1 MKVTESR
8 LTGVYLIKPR
18 VFEDPR
24 GFFLEIYN
32 RERYQ
37 DQGFEVEFVQDNYAR
52 STHGILRG
60 MHYQIKH
67 AQAKLVWVP
76 EGEVFDVVVDLRKDS
91 STFGQWDGYTLS
103 SKNKHQLFVPTGFAH
118 GYCVTS
124 ETADFMYKCTDFYYP
139 EDEGG
144 LIWKDPKVGIEWTI
158 EDAILSEKD
167 QNNPTLEKAVLPDS
181 N

>member
-8 LTGVYLIKPR
+8 LKGVYLIKPR
-18 VFEDPR
+18 VFEDSR
-24 GFFLEIYN
+24 GFFLETYN
-32 RERYQ
+32 RDRYR
-37 DQGFEVEFVQDNYAR
+37 DNGIDVDFVQDNYAR
-52 STHGILRG
+52 SPRGILRG

-67 AQAKLVWVP
+67 SQAKLVWVP
-76 EGEVFDVVVDLRKDS
+76 EGEVFDVVEDLRKDS
-91 STFGQWDGYTLS
+91 PTFGQWDGYALS

-124 ETADFMYKCTDFYYP
+124 ETADFMYKCSDFYHP

-144 LIWKDPKVGIEWTI
+144 LIWNDPKVGIEWPI
-158 EDAILSEKD
+158 EDPILSEKD
-167 QNNPTLEKAVLPDS
+167 QNNSILEKIILPDS

>member
-8 LTGVYLIKPR
+8 LKGVYLIKPR
-18 VFEDPR
+18 VFEDSR
-24 GFFLEIYN
+24 GFFLETYN
-32 RERYQ
+32 RDRYR
-37 DQGFEVEFVQDNYAR
+37 DHGIEVDFVQDNYAR
-52 STHGILRG
+52 SPRGILRG

-67 AQAKLVWVP
+67 SQAKLVWVP
-76 EGEVFDVVVDLRKDS
+76 EGEVYDVVVDLRKDS
-91 STFGQWDGYTLS
+91 LTFVQWDGYTLS

-124 ETADFMYKCTDFYYP
+124 ETADFMYKCSDFYYP

-144 LIWKDPKVGIEWTI
+144 LIWNDPKVGIEWPI
-158 EDAILSEKD
+158 EDPVLSEKD
-167 QNNPTLEKAVLPDS
+167 QNNPTLEKTVLPDS

>member
-8 LTGVYLIKPR
+8 LKGVYLIKPR
-18 VFEDPR
+18 VFEDSR
-24 GFFLEIYN
+24 GFFLETYN
-32 RERYQ
+32 RDRYR
-37 DQGFEVEFVQDNYAR
+37 DHGIDADFVQDNYAR
-52 STHGILRG
+52 SPRGILRG

-67 AQAKLVWVP
+67 SQAKLVWVP
-76 EGEVFDVVVDLRKDS
+76 EGEVYDVVVDLRKDS
-91 STFGQWDGYTLS
+91 LTFGQWDGYTLS

-124 ETADFMYKCTDFYYP
+124 ETADFMYKCSDFYYP

-144 LIWKDPKVGIEWTI
+144 LIWNDPKVGIEWPI
-158 EDAILSEKD
+158 EDPVLSEKD
-167 QNNPTLEKAVLPDS
+167 QNNPTLEKTVLPDS